1 MVTFE
6 NAYQGKRVLI
16 TGHTGFKGS
25 WLTVWLLQLGAC
37 VAGYALAPPTEP
49 SLFDSCRLG
58 ERIENIEADVRDR
71 ERLRAV
77 VAGWRPDF
85 IFHLAAQPLVRDSYT
100 MPVETYEVN
109 VMGTI
114 NLLEAIRM
122 ERQSCSVVIV
132 STDKCYQN
140 REWAYGYRE
149 IDPLGGHDPYSASKA
164 AMEIAVAS
172 YRMSFFTATQA
183 ESRRV
188 GVATVRAGNVI
199 GGGDW
204 STDRIVPDAMR
215 ALLKGESVVVRNPDS
230 VRPWQHVLEPLA
242 GYLWLGTRLAVDES
256 EAASAWNFGPLD
268 SDTYRVSDLAQAVVV
283 AWGAGEWRAR
293 EKQDSRHEAG
303 RLKLCIDK
311 AETFLGWQPVWDFDD
326 SVSRTVQWYRHAEEQ
341 HTVPEAAYSACVD
354 DIERYEL
361 AARAK
366 GVRWTL

>member
-1 MVTFE
+1 MFG

-25 WLTVWLLQLGAC
+25 WLTVWLLRLGAQ
-37 VAGYALAPPTEP
+37 VAGYALAPPTDP
-49 SLFDSCRLG
+49 SLFDSCRLE
-58 ERIENIEADVRDR
+58 ERIEHNEADVRDR
-71 ERLRAV
+71 ERLRTAV
-77 VAGWRPDF
+77 AAWRPEF

-114 NLLEAIRM
+114 NLLEAIRL
-122 ERQSCSVVIV
+122 ERHSCSVVIV

-140 REWAYGYRE
+140 REWEYGYRE

-172 YRMSFFTATQA
+172 YRMSFFTAEQA

-204 STDRIVPDAMR
+204 SSDRIVPDAIR

-242 GYLWLGTRLAVDES
+242 GYLWLGTRLAAEEGEV
-256 EAASAWNFGPLD
+256 AGAWNFGPLE
-268 SDTYRVSDLAQAVVV
+268 SDTYRVADLAQAVVA
-283 AWGAGEWRAR
+283 AWGSGAWRTQ
-293 EKQDSRHEAG
+293 EMDDSRHEAG

-311 AETFLGWQPVWDFDD
+311 AQTFLGWQPVWDFGA
-326 SVSRTVQWYRHAEEQ
+326 SVSRTVHWYQNTEEQ
-341 HTVPEAAYSACVD
+341 QTVPEAAYNACVE
-354 DIERYEL
+354 DIERYES
-361 AARAK
+361 AARTK
-366 GVRWTL
+366 GVRWAQ